1 MSQGMYKI
9 IGADGKE
16 YGPISTEQMR
26 QWIAEGRVNA
36 QTQIL
41 PEGATEW
48 RPLADF
54 PDLLGAIPSAPPSF
68 PGPMAAAPMA
78 AAAQDQVT
86 APAIALMV
94 VAIVGFLLQVANLV
108 WRLGFAAVMASQQE
122 QALRQTPFGNMFS
135 GPFVIVGAVIAI
147 LVSGLILFGA
157 IKMKQLENYGLAMA
171 ASIIAMIPCIS
182 PCCIIGLPIGIWAV
196 VILSKPEVKSA
207 FH

>member
-1 MSQGMYKI
+1 MYKI

-16 YGPISTEQMR
+16 YGPISTEQLR
-26 QWIAEGRVNA
+26 QWVAEGRVNA

-48 RPLADF
+48 RPLSDY
-54 PDLLGAIPSAPPSF
+54 PDLFGAIPSAPPSF

-122 QALRQTPFGNMFS
+122 QALRQTPFANMFS
-135 GPFVIVGAVIAI
+135 GPFVIVGAVIGI
-147 LVSGLILFGA
+147 LVSVLILFGA

>member
-16 YGPISTEQMR
+16 YGPISTEQLR

-48 RPLADF
+48 RPLSDF
-54 PDLLGAIPSAPPSF
+54 PDLHGGVPSAPPSF
-68 PGPMAAAPMA
+68 PGPMAAAPMT

-94 VAIVGFLLQVANLV
+94 VAIVGFLAQVANLV
-108 WRLGFAAVMASQQE
+108 WRLGFAAVIASQQE

-135 GPFVIVGAVIAI
+135 GPLVIAGAVIGI

-182 PCCIIGLPIGIWAV
+182 PCCI
-196 VILSKPEVKSA
+196 
-207 FH
+207 